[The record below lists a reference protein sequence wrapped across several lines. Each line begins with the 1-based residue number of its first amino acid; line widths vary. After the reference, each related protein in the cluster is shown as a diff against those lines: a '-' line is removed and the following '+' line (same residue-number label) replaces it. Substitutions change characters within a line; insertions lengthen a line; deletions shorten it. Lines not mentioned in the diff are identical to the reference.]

1 MFLLAGSTVNVCA
14 LDLSK
19 AFDKMNH
26 YGLFVKLMERQI
38 PENLLLLL
46 ERWFSICISCVK
58 WCNAWSSWFT
68 LRCGIRQ
75 GGVLSPCL
83 FAIYIDGLV
92 KKVQSCGYGCYVRHT
107 CVSILLYADD
117 ILLLAPSVSA
127 LQLLL
132 SVCEK
137 ELQWLDMSINAKKS
151 ACLRI
156 GPRYNAKCKCIMT
169 SNGGEISWV
178 NTLRYLGVHICAAHK
193 FLCSICDA
201 KKSFYRSFNCIFGK
215 IGRIASENV
224 IVELLK
230 SKCLSSLF
238 YGLEACP
245 LNKSQISSLEYAIH
259 CVFRKIFVTKSPTV
273 VNDCLLFFNCSVA
286 DAIYRRKTKFLSK
299 LQHTDNTLLAM
310 FCSNMAAEI
319 AKLPL

>member
-26 YGLFVKLMERQI
+26 YGLFVTLMERQI

-83 FAIYIDGLV
+83 FAIYKDGLV
-92 KKVQSCGYGCYVRHT
+92 KKFSPVNIDVTYV
-107 CVSILLYADD
+107 ILVLVYADD
-117 ILLLAPSVSA
+117 ILLLALSVSA
-127 LQLLL
+127 IQLLV

-137 ELQWLDMSINAKKS
+137 LKWLDMSINDKKS
-151 ACLRI
+151 ASLHI
-156 GPRYNAKCKCIMT
+156 GPRYNAKCKCITT

-178 NTLRYLGVHICAAHK
+178 NTLRYLGVHICVAHK
-193 FLCSICDA
+193 FSCSICDA
-201 KKSFYRSFNCIFGK
+201 KKSFYRSF
-215 IGRIASENV
+215 
-224 IVELLK
+224 IV
-230 SKCLSSLF
+230 SLV
-238 YGLEACP
+238 
-245 LNKSQISSLEYAIH
+245 K
-259 CVFRKIFVTKSPTV
+259 
-273 VNDCLLFFNCSVA
+273 
-286 DAIYRRKTKFLSK
+286 
-299 LQHTDNTLLAM
+299 
-310 FCSNMAAEI
+310 
-319 AKLPL
+319 